1 MFGPE
6 TQPISAIVRV
16 AVPSPASGWGVG
28 LHNLDI
34 GTTAR
39 RPAAKMTRPTPNLD
53 FLGGAVQP
61 RQPVQRNLDSALRVV
76 AGVLILAL
84 IVILT
89 FVPLS
94 QNDFWL
100 QAAVGRIIV
109 QTGDIPRTVLF
120 PFTWAQNNAFYPHE
134 WLPSVGFHLLIDA
147 LGYDR
152 LLFVLGGLGLLL
164 LGLSFALA
172 FRLSR
177 SLGAALLFSCMA
189 MAVANYRHFMRPEIF
204 ALVLFVLTLHC
215 LTGYQRH
222 RDRRRLLWC
231 LPLAI
236 VWANSH
242 GSFVLGPIVAS
253 IFAFG
258 EAIEEVRLNA
268 ATTWT
273 RRVQSGA
280 VAGLPYLLA
289 ALAMTVV
296 SLVNPLGVEV
306 FRFVWAVSSS
316 GVFKAGIAEWQPTFS
331 NPFMTSPG
339 FWIFMGC
346 LAVTLTTVVA
356 YRRRLTATD
365 LLLLLA
371 FLLIAATRLR
381 YIVWFGFVAMLVC
394 SRLVGAGAWRPAWER
409 ATLIA
414 STAAAA
420 IGLAM
425 AVQFGNAYRAYPYFT
440 ESVDLTEPMINFL
453 SKEELKGNVFNSYE
467 LGAELIYR
475 AYPRLRPSMD
485 SRADSYGEA
494 YFVMQLNFLADEK
507 ALSAFTTDFDVRY
520 MLLLWRDFEL
530 LKKMPSLR
538 ANWKLHFADHK
549 AVLLVR
555 EPNAAK

>member
-1 MFGPE
+1 
-6 TQPISAIVRV
+6 
-16 AVPSPASGWGVG
+16 
-28 LHNLDI
+28 
-34 GTTAR
+34 
-39 RPAAKMTRPTPNLD
+39 MTRTALD
-53 FLGGAVQP
+53 LPGGATP
-61 RQPVQRNLDSALRVV
+61 PSLPAHRNLDSALRV
-76 AGVLILAL
+76 AAAVLVLAL
-84 IVILT
+84 IAILT

-109 QTGDIPRTVLF
+109 ETGDIPRTVLF
-120 PFTWAQNNAFYPHE
+120 PFTWAQSNDFYPHE

-147 LGYDR
+147 LGDER

-172 FRLSR
+172 YRLSR
-177 SLGAALLFSCMA
+177 SLGAAILFSCMA
-189 MAVANYRHFMRPEIF
+189 MAVANYRHFLRPEVF

-222 RDRRRLLWC
+222 RDQWRLVWC
-231 LPLAI
+231 LPLAM

-253 IFAFG
+253 IFAVG
-258 EAIEEVRLNA
+258 EAIEA
-268 ATTWT
+268 ARHDAASTWK
-273 RRVQSGA
+273 RRAQTGA
-280 VAGLPYLLA
+280 LAGLPYMLA
-289 ALAMTVV
+289 ALAMTVI
-296 SLVNPLGVEV
+296 SLINPLGVEV

-316 GVFKAGIAEWQPTFS
+316 ETFKRGIAEWQPTFS
-331 NPFMTSPG
+331 NPFMTDPG

-346 LAVTLTTVVA
+346 LAVTLAMAVA

-365 LLLLLA
+365 VLLLLA
-371 FLLIAATRLR
+371 FLLIAVTRLR

-409 ATLIA
+409 ATLVA
-414 STAAAA
+414 STAVAGVGIA
-420 IGLAM
+420 L
-425 AVQFGNAYRAYPYFT
+425 AVQFGNAYRAYPYLA
-440 ESVDLTEPMINFL
+440 ESLNLTEPMINHL
-453 SKEELKGNVFNSYE
+453 SKEEFKGNVFNSYE

-494 YFVMQLNFLADEK
+494 YFIMQLNLLVDEK
-507 ALSAFTTDFDVRY
+507 ALNAFTTDFDVRY

-538 ANWKLHFADHK
+538 ADWKLHFADHK